1 MKRAGLSLSWEPKG
15 SVEASGTEN
24 ALVLVGH
31 RLQLVVDDGGDGG
44 DGGDMI
50 S

>member
-1 MKRAGLSLSWEPKG
+1 MKRAGLSLSWEQKG

-24 ALVLVGH
+24 ALVPEGH
-31 RLQLVVDDGGDGG
+31 RLQLVADNGGY
-44 DGGDMI
+44 GGDMI